1 MRLNKQVCR
10 NHARLPSDFYFELTL
25 PEAANLKS
33 QYATSSWGGRRKLP
47 NAFTEHGAIMAA
59 RQTRVQFK
67 QVFDALRELMA
78 PPDPPRRSIGFV
90 LPEEKS
96 GTNKAVRKI
105 RVRST

>member
-59 RQTRVQFK
+59 SVLNSERAIEISFK
-67 QVFDALRELMA
+67 FVHYAVELWGN
-78 PPDPPRRSIGFV
+78 I
-90 LPEEKS
+90 
-96 GTNKAVRKI
+96 AVPKEIWHHHRNL
-105 RVRST
+105 STID